1 MIYSQYSAMPV
12 ITLDIPVSKWT
23 RTHFVDA
30 YEMYQYFKTLYT
42 NGDVVD
48 EWYAKDEIVFG
59 WMNEEQLATML
70 EQIEKED
77 QDGPFTFEESK
88 VFLEKVVSWN

>member
-1 MIYSQYSAMPV
+1 
-12 ITLDIPVSKWT
+12 
-23 RTHFVDA
+23 
-30 YEMYQYFKTLYT
+30 
-42 NGDVVD
+42 
-48 EWYAKDEIVFG
+48 
-59 WMNEEQLATML
+59 ML